1 MKPPEKRERLLSPSR
16 VLRETPALAGGG
28 SDRFGLVDH
37 AEAATKK
44 GSHSFALASKLF
56 DLDTR
61 ERAWLL
67 YHWCRRCDDIADDQD
82 HGGKLGDL
90 SRAQDRLKAI
100 RALTDRAFEGLPT
113 ADPAFDGFGVVTNE
127 SGITRDMAEEVIA
140 GFKLDASDWRPRTEG
155 DMMRY
160 CYHVAGAVGVM
171 MAKVMRVPGDS
182 EIYDRACDLGL
193 AFQLA
198 NIARDVV
205 EDDAAGRCY
214 LPAEW
219 LAEMDFAPGEHARP
233 ENRFRLAKLM
243 PRLIEMM
250 ENHEQAARLGT
261 KHLRFRQRWAVLA
274 AARIY
279 GAIGRKVLARGQ
291 NAWNKRVVIGRIEK
305 LWHVVAAFGEAVR
318 NKPVPPDKMPFW
330 QRGML
335 RPVKGW

>member
-1 MKPPEKRERLLSPSR
+1 MKRPEKRERLLAPSR
-16 VLRETPALAGGG
+16 VLRETPVQAGGG
-28 SDRFGLVDH
+28 RDRFGLVDH
-37 AEAATKK
+37 AEEAIKK

-90 SRAQDRLKAI
+90 SKAQDRVKAI
-100 RALTDRAFEGLPT
+100 RILTERAFQGLPT
-113 ADPAFDGFGVVTNE
+113 ADPAFDGLGVVAKECGLTP
-127 SGITRDMAEEVIA
+127 DMADEVIA

-171 MAKVMRVPGDS
+171 MARVMRAPEDS
-182 EIYDRACDLGL
+182 DLYDRACDLGL

-214 LPAEW
+214 LPTEW
-219 LAEMDFAPGEHARP
+219 LAEMDFAPGEHAKP

-243 PRLIEMM
+243 TRLITMM
-250 ENHEQAARLGT
+250 ETHEAAARLGA
-261 KHLRFRQRWAVLA
+261 KRLRFRQRWAVFA

-279 GAIGRKVLARGQ
+279 GAIGRKVLDRGQ
-291 NAWNKRVVIGRIEK
+291 NAWNKRVVVRRIEK
-305 LWHVVAAFGEAVR
+305 LWHVIAAFFEAVR
-318 NKPVPPDKMPFW
+318 NKPEPPEKMPYW